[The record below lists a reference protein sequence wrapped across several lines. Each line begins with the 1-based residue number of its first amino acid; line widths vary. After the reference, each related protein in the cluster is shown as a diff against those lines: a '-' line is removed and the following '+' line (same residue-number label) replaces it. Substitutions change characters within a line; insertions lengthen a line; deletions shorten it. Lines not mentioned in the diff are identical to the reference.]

1 MINFSKKKLENKEVL
16 LGSFFELGGQTA
28 VEAAAIAGL
37 DFIIIDNEH
46 GPFDIETTMSYI
58 RAAELRG
65 MTPIV
70 RVKEISRSAILKS
83 LDIGARALIIPCVE
97 NIDQV
102 KDIIK
107 WGKYPPRGE
116 RGFFFSRIGGYGHD
130 PVASKGV
137 GPYMDYMKKK
147 NPLYE

>member
-65 MTPIV
+65 
-70 RVKEISRSAILKS
+70 
-83 LDIGARALIIPCVE
+83 
-97 NIDQV
+97 
-102 KDIIK
+102 
-107 WGKYPPRGE
+107 
-116 RGFFFSRIGGYGHD
+116 
-130 PVASKGV
+130 
-137 GPYMDYMKKK
+137 
-147 NPLYE
+147 